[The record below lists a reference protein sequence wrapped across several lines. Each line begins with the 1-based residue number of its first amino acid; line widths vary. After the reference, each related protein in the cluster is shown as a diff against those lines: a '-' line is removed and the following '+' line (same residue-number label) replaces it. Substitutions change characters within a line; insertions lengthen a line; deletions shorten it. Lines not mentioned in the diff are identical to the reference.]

1 MHRLTCA
8 CRPGLLVGIDNYQDK
23 QLDPEV
29 LGASQTDVERIHK
42 LLTGTLGYKEAD
54 IRILIDGKATRA
66 AVLDGVNGWLGE
78 SKPGERVF
86 FYFAGQ
92 GHFAKGADAKQG
104 ARKAIVPFDAAVNGT
119 ASPPQIDNMVLD
131 DELGAAFA
139 KLEGRTI
146 TAVIDS
152 CHSGTVTRGLARL
165 RKKVASRSPKLK
177 SFTCSI
183 EVEPAIAEEKAADA
197 SPVAV
202 PKNVDLV
209 TWTAVSPSQVALID
223 EDNAPNYH
231 GVFTNAFADG
241 IEKGIADANHNG
253 VISNQELLDY
263 VRKQSDA
270 YCKSHSDECEMGLT
284 PTLEGAEAAL
294 KVAAGNPVVASPE
307 PVKEGEL
314 INQGKTTPA
323 KILDLLG
330 AAVSADVVV
339 EQFPPSPVHLGAQ
352 NIHFRVSRR
361 SMVT

>member
-1 MHRLTCA
+1 
-8 CRPGLLVGIDNYQDK
+8 
-23 QLDPEV
+23 
-29 LGASQTDVERIHK
+29 
-42 LLTGTLGYKEAD
+42 
-54 IRILIDGKATRA
+54 
-66 AVLDGVNGWLGE
+66 
-78 SKPGERVF
+78 
-86 FYFAGQ
+86 
-92 GHFAKGADAKQG
+92 
-104 ARKAIVPFDAAVNGT
+104 
-119 ASPPQIDNMVLD
+119 
-131 DELGAAFA
+131 
-139 KLEGRTI
+139 
-146 TAVIDS
+146 
-152 CHSGTVTRGLARL
+152 
-165 RKKVASRSPKLK
+165 LK
-177 SFTCSI
+177 SFTRSI

-241 IEKGIADANHNG
+241 IEKGVADANTNG

-270 YCKSHSDECEMGLT
+270 YCKGHADQCEMGLT
-284 PTLEGAEAAL
+284 PTLDGAEAAL
-294 KVAAGNPVVASPE
+294 KVAAGNPVAASPE

-330 AAVSADVVV
+330 AAVSADVIV

-352 NIHFRVSRR
+352 NIHFRVTSPVDGYLILLSVSDEGEVVQLFPNAKSDARAKDGRILAHSPITVPDPSYGIRFDATSVTKGTVIALVAVDPMKLSRSFVTR
-361 SMVT
+361 SIDVIPADEVNTKVLPELAESLATPANKEDVQQNTKPVGRSVATLHYEIVP